1 MEISR
6 CRVVRG
12 RKKGEGSDGLGE
24 IGLAPRLM
32 IRVWMLGRLAV
43 GTGRGRGRRGSSS
56 LSKVLACAILGGLAR
71 WMRVKVRVALDQCR
85 REPDPR
91 SSL

>member
-12 RKKGEGSDGLGE
+12 RKRGEGNDELGE

-32 IRVWMLGRLAV
+32 IRVWMLGRLAA
-43 GTGRGRGRRGSSS
+43 GTGRGRGSSS

-71 WMRVKVRVALDQCR
+71 WMRVKVRVAMDQCR